1 MAVHFNS
8 HIASVSFDDEKQLP
22 SITLADG
29 SIHYADLVVGAD
41 GYHSVVRDAVTG
53 EPDRGTDSGNTFF
66 SYVQPTNCLL
76 LHAVD
81 SFSRKNCY
89 PRRKDES

>member
-1 MAVHFNS
+1 MTVHFNS
-8 HIASVSFDDEKQLP
+8 HITSVSFDDKKELP

-66 SYVQPTNCLL
+66 SYVQPKL
-76 LHAVD
+76 
-81 SFSRKNCY
+81 SFTSR
-89 PRRKDES
+89 R